1 MALMD
6 PTDHDTL
13 TRGGPP
19 PPDPDRALIDA
30 AVQALVAE
38 NRSRAVRLD
47 AVSEFHARRVVE
59 VETGGREG
67 PGYFLLTP
75 LQSTKA
81 EFGPA
86 LAISEMFIQGDLDM
100 TDDLKLWF
108 PRLWGQCLA
117 GRLDISRARLA
128 QAQLGNLASA
138 EDKAAYARRV
148 EEYVDRQDDPTSAIH
163 PVGYTTLSRAVRR
176 LCLRFPQKTKEETF
190 HEAFAKRSVRLRADE
205 TTGMAALSCSATV
218 TDAMRADYRLTLIA
232 RKRAEVAGEERTLE
246 QLRADTLIDLVM
258 GRLSVGASDGDLEDG
273 ESGDDPAASFAAHA
287 VGKYARP
294 IVNVTVPFTT
304 LMGLDDT
311 PGLLAGGI
319 RIPAELVRRISEE
332 AGSTW
337 YRLLTDPAGG
347 FLELSTEGY
356 EPTGPIWRWNVA
368 ENPQCIWPT
377 CQKPATVID
386 LDHRVPYPDG
396 PTSTGNLQPLCEH
409 HHKVKHSQGF
419 RVVREDDGSFTWT
432 SRFGVTSR
440 KPPPEYP
447 GAERSRPATVQE
459 PGLSTLER
467 HLADLMAAA

>member
-1 MALMD
+1 MD
-6 PTDHDTL
+6 PTDVDTM

-19 PPDPDRALIDA
+19 DTDCALIDA

-38 NRSRAVRLD
+38 NRSKAKRLD
-47 AVSEFHARRVVE
+47 AISEFHARRVAE
-59 VETGGREG
+59 VEAGGREG

-86 LAISEMFIQGDLDM
+86 LAMSEMFIQGDLDM

-108 PRLWGQCLA
+108 PRLWSQCLA

-128 QAQLGNLASA
+128 QAQLANLTSA

-148 EEYVDRQDDPTSAIH
+148 EEYVDRQDDPGSRIH
-163 PVGYTTLSRAVRR
+163 PVGYTRLQSAARR
-176 LCLRFPQKTKEETF
+176 VCLRFPQKTKEETF
-190 HEAFAKRSVRLRADE
+190 HEAFARRSVRMRADE
-205 TTGMAALSCSATV
+205 TTGMAALTCSAAV
-218 TDAMRADYRLTLIA
+218 TDALRADYRLTLIA
-232 RKRAEVAGEERTLE
+232 RKRAEVVGEERTIE

-258 GRLSVGASDGDLEDG
+258 GRMTVAAPDGDLED
-273 ESGDDPAASFAAHA
+273 DPSASFEAHA

-294 IVNVTVPFTT
+294 IINVTVPITT

-311 PGLLAGGI
+311 PGLQAGGVQ
-319 RIPAELVRRISEE
+319 IPAELVRRISGEP
-332 AGSTW
+332 GSTW

-356 EPTGPIWRWNVA
+356 EPTEPLWRWSVA

-377 CQKPATVID
+377 CQRPATIVD

-396 PTSTGNLQPLCEH
+396 PTSSRNLQPLCEH

-419 RVVREDDGSFTWT
+419 RVVREEDGSFTWT

-440 KPPPEYP
+440 KPAPEYP
-447 GAERSRPATVQE
+447 GAERSRLT
-459 PGLSTLER
+459 TLER
-467 HLADLMAAA
+467 HFADLAWAA